1 MHLQRHRGAYVVE
14 FALVI
19 PLFLFFTYGVL
30 ELTRAMYLFNTLED
44 VTRHVADLAAYTD
57 FTNESAKNTIR
68 QTALFRTSPGTLML
82 GAPITDA
89 HIRIDYLAAA
99 RGGDNSVTLTEIP
112 AATLPACPATNRII
126 CMNNPNDPGCIRF
139 VRIRICDPSDASDC
153 KGVPYKMIVPLVD
166 LGLTMPAMT
175 KITPAETLGFTP
187 GMATC
192 P

>member
-1 MHLQRHRGAYVVE
+1 MHRQRHSGAYVVE

-19 PLFLFFTYGVL
+19 PFFLFCTYGVI
-30 ELTRAMYLFNTLED
+30 ELTRAMYLFNTLEE

-57 FTNESAKNTIR
+57 FTNESAKDTIR

-82 GAPITDA
+82 GTPITDA
-89 HIRIDYLAAA
+89 HIRIDYLAAV
-99 RGGDNSVTLTEIP
+99 RGADNSVTLTEIP
-112 AATLPACPATNRII
+112 AATLPACPATNRIV
-126 CMNNPNDPGCIRF
+126 CMTNPNDPACIRF
-139 VRIRICDPSDASDC
+139 VRIRICDPSDTSDC
-153 KGVPYKMIVPLVD
+153 RGVPYKMIVPLVD
-166 LGLTMPAMT
+166 LALTVPAMT